1 MMENNTTVLSSAAFA
16 FEQRS
21 ATAVAQVA
29 AFYDEG
35 NTHSAVSTITS
46 TAAPATND
54 SSPLSS
60 SSSSSSSLSSPTSER
75 LKHLDF
81 KAAQIETDAKLA
93 QELQRKEYRK
103 AEAATERRQQRQPVT
118 NASNLS
124 STDQYVSSSWSDWLM
139 GTATTTTTTNETSP
153 TAATA
158 RGARIAEP
166 SSSVFACVAQS
177 ISTAINPK
185 NEVVGVDSASLL

>member
-1 MMENNTTVLSSAAFA
+1 MMENNTTVMSSAAFA

-35 NTHSAVSTITS
+35 NTHSV
-46 TAAPATND
+46 APATNN
-54 SSPLSS
+54 SSPSSLSS
-60 SSSSSSSLSSPTSER
+60 SSSSSSSSPTLDR
-75 LKHLDF
+75 LKKLDF

-93 QELQRKEYRK
+93 QELQREEYRK
-103 AEAATERRQQRQPVT
+103 AEDATERRQQRQPVA
-118 NASNLS
+118 NAANSS
-124 STDQYVSSSWSDWLM
+124 STDQNISSSWSDWLM
-139 GTATTTTTTNETSP
+139 GTTTTNETSP

-177 ISTAINPK
+177 ISSAINPK
-185 NEVVGVDSASLL
+185 TEVVGVDSSSLL